1 MGRPKLPDNEKVE
14 MFVRNNSVYSCH
26 VEIFSDPNK
35 FNEHYFKDY
44 FRKYLIFSK
53 LMEDIINVMH
63 DFLITKKG
71 NPHKINEGVEQPEE
85 FDFLFAAI
93 RHHHCLNKKDFPQFI
108 NPIRKSWSVRADSG
122 VPEKYF
128 ELSAFMKEHKHDL
141 NLTSFN
147 SYVANAVTMLFVK
160 IYGSFL
166 GILPESLHST
176 ELQVQQQDDNLDI
189 TKVIDHNNA
198 SLDYSD
204 EPIVEK
210 RLNMETLNNPAFLIN
225 INTLMDVFI
234 KEPAIREIVSE
245 LYFSPDS
252 KVLLSDQ
259 LDMHHQEN
267 AEEYIFHRNIIRE
280 TLPRLLALTTS
291 RYLKRRLVAFKKL
304 IFDCGHFKHPDKIH
318 ILDLR
323 MRSPLNLTVAYNYK
337 EYGVDNNMLKEL
349 AEEFFGMQVNVIADY
364 QHSTLY
370 GNG

>member
-35 FNEHYFKDY
+35 FNEHYFKGY

-71 NPHKINEGVEQPEE
+71 NPHQVNEGVEQPEK

-93 RHHHCLNKKDFPQFI
+93 RHHHKLNKKDFPQFI

-122 VPEKYF
+122 IPDKYF
-128 ELSAFMKEHKHDL
+128 ELTAFMKEHKHDL
-141 NLTSFN
+141 NLPSFN

-160 IYGSFL
+160 IYGNFL
-166 GILPESLHST
+166 GITTESLNST
-176 ELQVQQQDDNLDI
+176 ELKVQEHSDGINIIKVFNHSDAYI
-189 TKVIDHNNA
+189 TYPEKHK
-198 SLDYSD
+198 D
-204 EPIVEK
+204 EESQNITSSQSSVFI
-210 RLNMETLNNPAFLIN
+210 LN

-267 AEEYIFHRNIIRE
+267 AEEYIFHRNIISE
-280 TLPRLLALTTS
+280 TLSRLLALTTG
-291 RYLKRRLVAFKKL
+291 RYLKRRLVSFKKL
-304 IFDCGHFKHPDKIH
+304 IFDCGNFKHPDKIH
-318 ILDLR
+318 VLDLR
-323 MRSPLNLTVAYNYK
+323 MRSPLSLTVAYNYK
-337 EYGVDNNMLKEL
+337 EYGVDNNRLKVL
-349 AEEFFGMQVNVIADY
+349 AEDFFGMPVNVIADY

-370 GNG
+370 DNG